1 MSSGIKF
8 TKREWI
14 HLIITLSIVQGVI
27 WFASFIYAD
36 NSSALGYVS
45 FAGTIISIILAVL
58 AIGYT
63 YGESQQQKN
72 SSHTLAQQLNSLDT
86 ISDKLA
92 IQAEALEDMKIVKD
106 SMVNISNQIELHF
119 RENHQK
125 IDFLSNNISI
135 LNNNISPQSTKN
147 TTSTSDNFY
156 QNAKHFNNPLNYLNF
171 VIIALFFEK
180 EFTKATHHTFDE
192 LVLTFDELQIDYAA
206 LQVSRD
212 YLFGSSVVLINNL
225 LFMNSINYDAKYINQ
240 ELIDL
245 LKFSAQQLS
254 IQNVDIFNKEKFSII
269 ANIVLKSTI
278 LNVSN

>member
-72 SSHTLAQQLNSLDT
+72 SSHTLAQQLNSLDN
-86 ISDKLA
+86 ISDRLA
-92 IQAEALEDMKIVKD
+92 IQADALEDMKIVKD
-106 SMVNISNQIELHF
+106 SMINISNQIESHF

-135 LNNNISPQSTKN
+135 LNNNISPQSPKN
-147 TTSTSDNFY
+147 TTSTSDGFF
-156 QNAKHFNNPLNYLNF
+156 QNAKHFNHPLNYLNF
-171 VIIALFFEK
+171 VIVALFFEK
-180 EFTKATHHTFDE
+180 EFKKETHHTFEE
-192 LVLTFDELQIDYAA
+192 LVLTFDELQIDYAT

-225 LFMNSINYDAKYINQ
+225 LFMNAISYDTKYINP

-245 LKFSAQQLS
+245 LRFSAQQLS
-254 IQNVDIFNKEKFSII
+254 ILNVDIFNKEKFSII
-269 ANIVLKSTI
+269 ANVVLKSRI
-278 LNVSN
+278 LNVSY